1 VLDVLAAMLAGGRS
15 THQIDTD
22 PVKEVGQSQ
31 VFLAIAPQSLA
42 SMNELNAIAQGAIDA
57 LHAAT
62 PIEPGKP
69 ARYPGEGTL
78 ATREESLR
86 LGVAIDEAQ
95 WKWVQEL
102 RIRD

>member
-1 VLDVLAAMLAGGRS
+1 MYAWTSNLIRTLQ
-15 THQIDTD
+15 T
-22 PVKEVGQSQ
+22 
-31 VFLAIAPQSLA
+31 
-42 SMNELNAIAQGAIDA
+42 QGAIEA

-86 LGVAIDEAQ
+86 LGVAVEKTQ
-95 WKWVQEL
+95 WKRVQEL
-102 RIRD
+102 EAGD